1 MADASRALRAGSVDV
16 SAFSAFPPESLKFLR
31 GLKRH
36 NDKPWFEANRAVYE
50 RALKAP
56 LQHLAEELD
65 VRFAT
70 LAPEFVAPPKR
81 ALFRI
86 HRDVRFSKD
95 KSPYKTHAALWVFHR
110 DAGRGVGRGVGRSI
124 GEAHGGAGF
133 YFHLEPGASLVAAGY
148 WMPPRPAL
156 NIIRERLVEHQKAF
170 EKLVGAPAFTKRFGQ
185 LNDDEAGVRLTRVP
199 RGFAPDHPAAEWLRF
214 NSFTASRPLSD
225 AEALSPQLVDALM
238 KDYAVLLPL
247 VRWLNGALGHAS
259 ATQR

>member
-1 MADASRALRAGSVDV
+1 V
-16 SAFSAFPPESLKFLR
+16 SAFAGFPAESLKFLK

-36 NDKPWFEANRAVYE
+36 NEKGWFEENRPLYE
-50 RALKAP
+50 RAVKQP

-65 VRFAT
+65 VQFAT

-110 DAGRGVGRGVGRSI
+110 DAGRGVGQSV

-156 NIIRERLVEHQKAF
+156 NIIRDRLIEDHRPFAKLLKAPGF
-170 EKLVGAPAFTKRFGQ
+170 VKRFGA
-185 LNDDEAGVRLTRVP
+185 LDDDDPCVKLKRMP
-199 RGFAPDHPAAEWLRF
+199 RGVDPDHPAGELLRF
-214 NSFTASRPLSD
+214 NSFTASRALTD
-225 AEALSPQLVDALM
+225 AEALSPKLVATVM
-238 KDYAVLLPL
+238 KDYAALLPM
-247 VRWLNGALGHAS
+247 VRWLNGALGHRE